1 MRDFILS
8 VISLLLCIVAIKII
22 MMDIRIR
29 NIEQTVN
36 RCESGYHAVVTEN
49 EKLVRVTDQTLQIML
64 QGGWDDFTNIDG
76 GSTSY

>member
-8 VISLLLCIVAIKII
+8 VISLLLCVVAIKII

-29 NIEQTVN
+29 NIEQAVN
-36 RCESGYHAVVTEN
+36 RCESGYHTVVTEN

-64 QGGWDDFTNIDG
+64 QGGWDGFTNIDG
-76 GSTSY
+76 GSTSH